1 MGLILHVWRL
11 QSLPLR
17 RPGSMLVTGL
27 SSAASAGDAG
37 ADAGGDD
44 ATAASLPK
52 YDHVRKLIV
61 GLGNPGDKYAKT
73 RHNIGN
79 VAVTHFLETYASQ
92 GQRLRLQHEANNHG
106 DVARFRVSFQQ
117 NAVDQDYTYPVDD
130 LVNLSSKRAKE
141 RTIKEGVPHQEV
153 NVAVL
158 LPTTFMNCSG
168 TAVRTFM
175 HGHHWRLKKNPL
187 ALNRQDELLV
197 VTDDV
202 ALPFGEC
209 RFKAKGGPGGQ
220 NGVRDIIKCVGTER
234 FARLRIGVGEPHWF
248 AGGNSGAPSGTAMAK
263 YVLGRFNGDE
273 QDAMPHLLSY
283 INELLRLYLHRG
295 VAHATTFANS
305 TDLKQFQQ
313 DFGAKDVSICR
324 PENVNRLTMSSG
336 GAMPPVPVLV
346 SQKDLP
352 RVLAIV
358 IVGYV
363 GVTWL
368 ALQLDAYFAAEDQD
382 EDFNFPFVFT
392 CPDSF
397 TNDVVSVLIYETGTY
412 ILYEMLWGC
421 NISLVLVIMAV
432 FLSKPFLVGVAV
444 RLHLMV
450 FACLRDQM
458 LWYIDAISYLLQ
470 GKFLTGAM
478 KYLTYPENR
487 SFSKTFFATHHL
499 WFLPLCLHITNGH
512 GGMHGSSF
520 LGSCV
525 MTAFAVAY
533 CRAFTPFEVRVPGDD
548 HVIYLNVNGAYEFW
562 KDIDIPLLHVLDHRH
577 PLLYLPFLSIVGNLV
592 ANGIPHI
599 LVLGIALGL
608 EFSPLLNH

>member
-1 MGLILHVWRL
+1 MGLILRVWRL
-11 QSLPLR
+11 RSLPLR
-17 RPGSMLVTGL
+17 RRGNMLVSGL
-27 SSAASAGDAG
+27 SSAASDGDAADDTG
-37 ADAGGDD
+37 EADAMP
-44 ATAASLPK
+44 ASPPK

-61 GLGNPGDKYAKT
+61 GLGNPGGKYAKT

-92 GQRLRLQHEANNHG
+92 HEANNHG

-117 NAVDQDYTYPVDD
+117 NVVDQDYTYPVDD

-220 NGVRDIIKCVGTER
+220 NGMRDIIKCVGTER

-305 TDLKQFQQ
+305 MDLKQFQQ
-313 DFGAKDVSICR
+313 DFGA
-324 PENVNRLTMSSG
+324 SG

-358 IVGYV
+358 VVGYV
-363 GVTWL
+363 VVAWL

-392 CPDSF
+392 C
-397 TNDVVSVLIYETGTY
+397 TY
-412 ILYEMLWGC
+412 VLYEMLWGC

-432 FLSKPFLVGVAV
+432 FLSKPFLVGVA
-444 RLHLMV
+444 MV
-450 FACLRDQM
+450 TVSGDQM

-520 LGSCV
+520 LGSCIV
-525 MTAFAVAY
+525 TAFAVAY

-562 KDIDIPLLHVLDHRH
+562 KDIDMPLLHVLDHHH
-577 PLLYLPFLSIVGNLV
+577 PLVYLPFLIIVGNLV